1 VWPDQKEARRVIRE
15 AYRYVN
21 VTKPSAD
28 DARRVF
34 GPDQEPEQYIQKF
47 HDLGAQTV
55 VFTMA
60 EGGNLISEKGKELA
74 HVPARPV
81 EVVDAT
87 GAGDA
92 FWAGFLTATLDG
104 NPTERSVLF
113 AREIVERKL
122 RTKGPLPADID
133 REEIY
138 QSLQDGRRG

>member
-1 VWPDQKEARRVIRE
+1 
-15 AYRYVN
+15 

-34 GPDQEPEQYIQKF
+34 GPDYEPEQYIRMF

-55 VFTMA
+55 VFTMG
-60 EGGNLISEKGKELA
+60 EGGNLISESGKTLV

-92 FWAGFLTATLDG
+92 FWAGFLIATLDG
-104 NPTERSVLF
+104 HTTERSVLF

-133 REEIY
+133 RAEIY
-138 QSLQDGRRG
+138 QSLEDGRRG

>member
-1 VWPDQKEARRVIRE
+1 MV
-15 AYRYVN
+15 
-21 VTKPSAD
+21 
-28 DARRVF
+28 
-34 GPDQEPEQYIQKF
+34 
-47 HDLGAQTV
+47 
-55 VFTMA
+55 
-60 EGGNLISEKGKELA
+60 

-104 NPTERSVLF
+104 NTTERSVLF

-122 RTKGPLPADID
+122 RTKGSLSADIE

-138 QSLQDGRRG
+138 QSLEDGRRG